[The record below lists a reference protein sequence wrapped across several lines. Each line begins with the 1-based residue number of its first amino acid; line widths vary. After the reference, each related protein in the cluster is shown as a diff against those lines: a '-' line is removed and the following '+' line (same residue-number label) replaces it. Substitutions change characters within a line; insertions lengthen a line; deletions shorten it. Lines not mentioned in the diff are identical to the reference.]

1 VAELSGLVTSLHLN
15 CRLHFGKADDVD
27 NCFMQIQR
35 DQLVYFEACVNEK
48 ALIDVP
54 SFSTKELLFFWHV

>member
-35 DQLVYFEACVNEK
+35 DQLVYVDACVNEK
-48 ALIDVP
+48 AEMMFL
-54 SFSTKELLFFWHV
+54 STQQKNLFFWHA